1 MNIRVP
7 MVRGSEFPV
16 ACWKKPLQNIG
27 MMTDTVYWHEKLCAV
42 SKDLDTFST
51 RKYNACKVYVIFET
65 EEAQRKCLEQLT
77 TGLIPAL
84 LEKSKKITTDLKF
97 RGTNVLKVEEP
108 SEVRAVTVT
117 YSYINSYLRVS

>member
-1 MNIRVP
+1 MNIKVP
-7 MVRGSEFPV
+7 MIRGSEFPL

-42 SKDLDTFST
+42 SKELDTFST

-84 LEKSKKITTDLKF
+84 LEKSKKITADLKF

-108 SEVRAVTVT
+108 SEVRAVAVI
-117 YSYINSYLRVS
+117 YSYLL

>member
-1 MNIRVP
+1 MNINTP
-7 MVRGSEFPV
+7 MIRGTEFPL

-42 SKDLDTFST
+42 SKQLDTFTT

-84 LEKSKKITTDLKF
+84 LEKSTKITADLRF
-97 RGTNVLKVEEP
+97 GDNVLKVEEP
-108 SEVRAVTVT
+108 SEV
-117 YSYINSYLRVS
+117 SMRVQLSITA